1 MSEEKGKRGRKSS
14 EYRDDFMR
22 AAQDHMRTN
31 GSQDWGTV
39 FEPFKAAGIPETTL
53 WRWLRIS
60 KTANIPQT
68 EIINAKARVMQAV
81 KKVSRDDRSQAAH
94 QDGTFKIAKHLP
106 AAPSPNYIARNGE
119 RGMAQIDFVSEIHEL
134 YADAKKLRAFAVS
147 VVQDADTGEDIE
159 KIKNPVVFDK
169 SIARRADLLET
180 AIKAVQEVWD
190 LRMMQNF
197 YETIIEEIGH
207 ESPECQ
213 RRIMDRLAELNKQ
226 QGFTHYL
233 KV

>member
-1 MSEEKGKRGRKSS
+1 MSEEQSKRGRKTS
-14 EYRDDFMR
+14 EYREEFFRVAQEHLR
-22 AAQDHMRTN
+22 AN
-31 GSQDWGTV
+31 GSQEWGLV
-39 FEPFKAAGIPETTL
+39 FKPFTDAGIPEATL
-53 WRWLRIS
+53 WRWLRMA
-60 KTANIPQT
+60 KTADLPQAD
-68 EIINAKARVMQAV
+68 IINAKARVMQAV

-94 QDGTFKIAKHLP
+94 QNGTFKIAKHLP
-106 AAPSPNYIARNGE
+106 AAPSPSYIARTGE
-119 RGMAQIDFVSEIHEL
+119 RGMAQIDFVAEIHEL

-147 VVQDADTGEDIE
+147 VVQDAETGDDVE
-159 KIKNPVVFDK
+159 KIKNPAVFDK

-197 YETIIEEIGH
+197 YETIIDEIGH

-213 RRIMDRLAELNKQ
+213 QRIMQRLAELNKQ